1 MSKGSRRRPISASN
15 KAVFDS
21 NWDRIFNKEKER
33 PTWEHQCKHNGTT
46 FLFEDQECEW
56 CGARKDD

>member
-21 NWDRIFNKEKER
+21 SWDRIFNKETER
-33 PTWEHQCKHNGTT
+33 PTWEHICKHNGTT
-46 FLFEDQECEW
+46 LLFEEQECEW